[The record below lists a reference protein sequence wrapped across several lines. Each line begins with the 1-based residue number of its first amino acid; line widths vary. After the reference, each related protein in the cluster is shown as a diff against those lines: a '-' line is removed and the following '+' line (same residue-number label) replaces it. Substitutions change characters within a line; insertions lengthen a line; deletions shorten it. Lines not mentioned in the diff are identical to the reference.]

1 MPLAVLVI
9 MSRERVAG
17 VVIGLALM
25 AVNHRWTA
33 NTRLVVKIATLT
45 LGDGLGRVDLV
56 GLALVGLGMLSI
68 AGVI

>member
-1 MPLAVLVI
+1 
-9 MSRERVAG
+9 
-17 VVIGLALM
+17 M